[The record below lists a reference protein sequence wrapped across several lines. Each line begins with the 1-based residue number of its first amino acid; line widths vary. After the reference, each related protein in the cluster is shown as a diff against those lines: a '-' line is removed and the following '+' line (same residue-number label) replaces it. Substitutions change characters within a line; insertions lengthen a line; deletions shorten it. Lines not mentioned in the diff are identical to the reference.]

1 MSSSGKGIPLAELHP
16 ETKAKLGLDNKNLVP
31 QKVAVLGKLLQD
43 IEGLTTRD
51 ALWALRTA
59 HSYARGY
66 HKHKSKGSS
75 DKDTW

>member
-1 MSSSGKGIPLAELHP
+1 MAIQATELLP
-16 ETKAKLGLDNKNLVP
+16 ETRQKLGLDKGKVP
-31 QKVAVLGKLLQD
+31 SRVIVLGKLLQA

-66 HKHKSKGSS
+66 RRPKTKTTPFTISQIKGEQ
-75 DKDTW
+75 K